1 MLLNKETFP
10 RKEMFKAMT
19 GAEDAPDVNFE

>member
-1 MLLNKETFP
+1 MFLNKETFP

-19 GAEDAPDVNFE
+19 GAEKAPDVNFE